1 MDEIITGESV
11 ETTPAPVEE
20 AAAASPEQTA
30 DEQFDGLMAA
40 AADRMAGAQQ
50 PAPAPAAETTQDAE
64 PVEPEAKSEPQEEG
78 PRLLRI
84 KVNGE
89 EMELPE
95 DKLVALAQQGVDY
108 TRKTQ
113 ALSERSKQLEA
124 WGAVINRIQ
133 SEPQLQARFRA
144 LFDDSQAQQAPVQQ
158 PQGNEPPADP
168 IDRLKWEIRQ
178 EVMAEVEGKIKP
190 LAERPAQLEQAMTL
204 QSFKNEIQRD
214 PVYPQALKLVQQY
227 VANQPEFAREA
238 LYQRLD
244 RDPRAFL
251 EVYGPARA
259 HALTQA
265 QQAREAQ
272 AAPAPEPKPA
282 PVQRTVKPRE
292 AAPTL
297 ESAGGA
303 PAAGVESTR
312 RSQDLKAL
320 TKRVRSNQA
329 DGQDL
334 VAYLDL
340 SGALKRMG

>member
-1 MDEIITGESV
+1 MDPITAGESV

-20 AAAASPEQTA
+20 AVAASPEQTA

-40 AADRMAGAQQ
+40 AADRMAGVQP

-124 WGAVINRIQ
+124 WSAVIGRIQ
-133 SEPQLQARFRA
+133 SDPQLQSRFKA
-144 LFDDSQAQQAPVQQ
+144 LFDDSQAQAPAQQ

-178 EVMAEVEGKIKP
+178 EVLAEVEGKIKP

-204 QSFKNEIQRD
+204 QAFKSEIQRD

-259 HALTQA
+259 HALAQAQQA
-265 QQAREAQ
+265 QQAREVQ
-272 AAPAPEPKPA
+272 AAPEPKPA
-282 PVQRTVKPRE
+282 QVQRTVKPRE

-312 RSQDLKAL
+312 RSQDLKTL

-340 SGALKRMG
+340 TGALKRMG